1 MMPGRPIPSL
11 LEDIAALLE
20 IKDENPFKVR
30 AYYNAAKVLSA
41 VDNLDELIAGRRL
54 KEVKGIGDALAAK
67 IQEYAETG
75 RMAYYEELTREIPE
89 SLLEMLQ
96 IPNLGPKKIKV
107 LYETLAITNVGELEY
122 ACKENRLVNLHG
134 FGAKTQ
140 EKILKGIEF
149 VKKHK
154 GEFLFGDVY
163 PLAMRIKEGFEGLV
177 APGFAEVCGS
187 IRRRKEVVHDLDILV
202 AGDDPAALS
211 RHFASMPDVEEIIAE
226 GDTKTSCRLSSG
238 IEADLRVV
246 GAESWACALVYF
258 TGSKE
263 HNVKLRGI
271 AKRKGY
277 KLNEYGLFPVD
288 EERPVPLATEEEV
301 YNFFGLAYIPPELRE
316 DMGEIEAAQ
325 AGTLPNLVT
334 LQDIRGTF
342 HVHTERSDGVDPLPR
357 IVEGA
362 KRLGYSYVGITDH
375 SKSAYY
381 AGGLKREDVL
391 GQWEEIDRLNAAD
404 DGFRIFKGIES
415 DILPDGSLDYDDEL
429 LEGFDFIIVSVH
441 SSFGMKREDMERR
454 LIRAMA
460 QPLPIVL
467 GHPTGRLLLSRD
479 GYDIDMHTII
489 DAAAEYHA
497 IIELNASPYRL
508 DIDWRYLRYAKEKG
522 VLISIN
528 PDAHAVAGLS
538 EVSYGVG
545 IARKGWQ
552 EKDDIL
558 NTRDVAEVSEIF
570 RRLRREKQERR
581 IVA

>member
-1 MMPGRPIPSL
+1 
-11 LEDIAALLE
+11 
-20 IKDENPFKVR
+20 
-30 AYYNAAKVLSA
+30 
-41 VDNLDELIAGRRL
+41 
-54 KEVKGIGDALAAK
+54 
-67 IQEYAETG
+67 
-75 RMAYYEELTREIPE
+75 
-89 SLLEMLQ
+89 
-96 IPNLGPKKIKV
+96 
-107 LYETLAITNVGELEY
+107 
-122 ACKENRLVNLHG
+122 
-134 FGAKTQ
+134 
-140 EKILKGIEF
+140 
-149 VKKHK
+149 
-154 GEFLFGDVY
+154 
-163 PLAMRIKEGFEGLV
+163 
-177 APGFAEVCGS
+177 
-187 IRRRKEVVHDLDILV
+187 
-202 AGDDPAALS
+202 
-211 RHFASMPDVEEIIAE
+211 
-226 GDTKTSCRLSSG
+226 
-238 IEADLRVV
+238 
-246 GAESWACALVYF
+246 
-258 TGSKE
+258 
-263 HNVKLRGI
+263 
-271 AKRKGY
+271 
-277 KLNEYGLFPVD
+277 
-288 EERPVPLATEEEV
+288 
-301 YNFFGLAYIPPELRE
+301 
-316 DMGEIEAAQ
+316 MGEIEAAQ

-545 IARKGWQ
+545 IARKGWP